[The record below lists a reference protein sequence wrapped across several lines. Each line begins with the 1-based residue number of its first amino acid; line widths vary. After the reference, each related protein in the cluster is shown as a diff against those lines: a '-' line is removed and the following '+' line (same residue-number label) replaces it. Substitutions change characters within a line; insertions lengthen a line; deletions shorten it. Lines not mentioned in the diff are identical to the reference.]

1 MMKYENMVSDTT
13 VKGKKSLKEIIS
25 ELEFNNKKSCGLWL
39 VLVGAVLLISI
50 IFGGKFFVNPF
61 IFLAGYY
68 VSFFIANVNRK
79 VRSKLSK
86 GPASPFQIKM
96 IYAGIAL
103 LFVLMFCI
111 AGPFIPSWN
120 WKMIWLGVTLA
131 TGIHFLSYFFVHGRS
146 MIVLGIIC
154 SMIAIVG
161 YTLSAVPV
169 VAILVADS
177 LVKIGFGIWM
187 LMVE

>member
-1 MMKYENMVSDTT
+1 
-13 VKGKKSLKEIIS
+13 
-25 ELEFNNKKSCGLWL
+25 
-39 VLVGAVLLISI
+39 
-50 IFGGKFFVNPF
+50 
-61 IFLAGYY
+61 
-68 VSFFIANVNRK
+68 
-79 VRSKLSK
+79 
-86 GPASPFQIKM
+86 M